1 MSQAIQN
8 KHSVLRLSQVIF
20 KSGLSRSSVYQQ
32 ISEGTFPKQINLGPR
47 AVGWLESDIQE
58 WIDLRIQERDMGGN
72 KNA

>member
-20 KSGLSRSSVYQQ
+20 KSGLSRSSIYQQ
-32 ISEGTFPKQINLGPR
+32 IGEGTFPKQFNLGPR

-58 WIDLRIQERDMGGN
+58 WINVRIQQRDEVSSV
-72 KNA
+72 